1 MNAPHPFLL
10 LRTSMS
16 KRLTPRVLARKR
28 VALLAIA
35 ASLCLSAWSVRGY
48 SQDRGASTY
57 SRKELVDLAAQMRE
71 KPGNSENAK
80 NGLLE
85 RHLNPINILAV
96 RTKSGQAELHSASA
110 DTFFVIQ
117 GHATLVTGGT
127 IINPHGKEEVRGDSV
142 LHGVSVELRT
152 GDVVHIP
159 VDTPHQLLLDGSA
172 SFVYVLVKT
181 LVK

>member
-1 MNAPHPFLL
+1 
-10 LRTSMS
+10 
-16 KRLTPRVLARKR
+16 
-28 VALLAIA
+28 
-35 ASLCLSAWSVRGY
+35 
-48 SQDRGASTY
+48 
-57 SRKELVDLAAQMRE
+57 MRE
-71 KPGNSENAK
+71 KPGGSENAK

-85 RHLNPINILAV
+85 RHLDPINILAV

-159 VDTPHQLLLDGSA
+159 VDTPHQLLLDDSA

>member
-1 MNAPHPFLL
+1 
-10 LRTSMS
+10 MS